1 MVSGEWRMENA
12 THQHHTHMSQER
24 LDAFNDLCMEGPNEP
39 YGSISSYRDL
49 VIWQHSMDTTEM
61 VYDFA
66 AQLPNEERF
75 GLVSQMCR
83 AAVSMPSNIAEGWG
97 RGTSGDRQLLSYLR
111 ITRGSLYE
119 LETQLELSRRIYRK
133 LKLDPTPITARLTS
147 IARMLNKMI
156 FKIEERNDHSRKDR
170 GR

>member
-1 MVSGEWRMENA
+1 
-12 THQHHTHMSQER
+12 MSQER
-24 LDAFNDLCMEGPNEP
+24 LDTFNDLCMEEPNEP

-61 VYDFA
+61 VYEFA
-66 AQLPNEERF
+66 AQLPDNERF
-75 GLVSQMCR
+75 GLISQMCR

-97 RGTSGDRQLLSYLR
+97 RGTSSDRQLLSYLR

-119 LETQLELSRRIYRK
+119 LETQLELARRIYRK
-133 LKLDPTPITARLTS
+133 LRLDPMPITSRLTS
-147 IARMLNKMI
+147 IARMLNRMI
-156 FKIEERNDHSRKDR
+156 SKIEDRYERIRKDR

>member
-1 MVSGEWRMENA
+1 ME
-12 THQHHTHMSQER
+12 E
-24 LDAFNDLCMEGPNEP
+24 PNEP

-61 VYDFA
+61 VYEFA
-66 AQLPNEERF
+66 ARLPNEERF

-97 RGTSGDRQLLSYLR
+97 RGTNSDRQLLSYLR

-133 LKLDPTPITARLTS
+133 LKLDPTPVTVRLTS

-156 FKIEERNDHSRKDR
+156 VKIEERNDHIRKDR

>member
-1 MVSGEWRMENA
+1 
-12 THQHHTHMSQER
+12 MSQER
-24 LDAFNDLCMEGPNEP
+24 LDAFNDLCTGEPNEP

-49 VIWQHSMDTTEM
+49 VIWQHSMDTPEM
-61 VYDFA
+61 VYEYA

-97 RGTSGDRQLLSYLR
+97 RGSNSDRQLLSYLR

-133 LKLDPTPITARLTS
+133 LKLDPTPVTVRLTS

-156 FKIEERNDHSRKDR
+156 VKIEERNDHIRKDR

>member
-1 MVSGEWRMENA
+1 
-12 THQHHTHMSQER
+12 
-24 LDAFNDLCMEGPNEP
+24 
-39 YGSISSYRDL
+39 
-49 VIWQHSMDTTEM
+49 MDTTEM
-61 VYDFA
+61 VYEYA

-97 RGTSGDRQLLSYLR
+97 RGSNSDRQLLSYLR

-133 LKLDPTPITARLTS
+133 LKLDPTPVTVRLTS

-156 FKIEERNDHSRKDR
+156 VKIEERNDHIRKDR

>member
-1 MVSGEWRMENA
+1 
-12 THQHHTHMSQER
+12 MSQER
-24 LDAFNDLCMEGPNEP
+24 LEGFNDVCVEEP
-39 YGSISSYRDL
+39 AELYGSISSYRDL
-49 VIWQHSMDTTEM
+49 IIWQHSMDTTEM
-61 VYDFA
+61 VYEFA
-66 AQLPNEERF
+66 TQLPDTERF

-119 LETQLELSRRIYRK
+119 LETQLELSRRLYRK
-133 LKLDPTPITARLTS
+133 LKLDPTPVTTRLTS

-156 FKIEERNDHSRKDR
+156 VKITERNDHLRKDR

>member
-1 MVSGEWRMENA
+1 
-12 THQHHTHMSQER
+12 MSQER
-24 LDAFNDLCMEGPNEP
+24 LDVYNDLCMEEPNEP

-61 VYDFA
+61 VYEFA

-97 RGTSGDRQLLSYLR
+97 RGTNSDRQLLSYLR

-133 LKLDPTPITARLTS
+133 LKLDPTPVTARLTS

-156 FKIEERNDHSRKDR
+156 FKIEERNDQLRKDR

>member
-1 MVSGEWRMENA
+1 MVNSEQESQ
-12 THQHHTHMSQER
+12 QHHSEMSQDR
-24 LDAFNDLCMEGPNEP
+24 LDSFNDLCAEEPSEP

-49 VIWQHSMDTTEM
+49 IIWQHSMDTTEM
-61 VYDFA
+61 VYEFA
-66 AQLPNEERF
+66 ALLPDTERY

-83 AAVSMPSNIAEGWG
+83 AAVSLPSNIAEGWG

-111 ITRGSLYE
+111 IARGSLYE

-133 LKLDPTPITARLTS
+133 LKLEPMPITTRLTS
-147 IARMLNKMI
+147 IARMMNKMI
-156 FKIEERNDHSRKDR
+156 FKIEERNDLMRKDR

>member
-1 MVSGEWRMENA
+1 
-12 THQHHTHMSQER
+12 MSQER
-24 LDAFNDLCMEGPNEP
+24 LDAFNDLCMGEPNEP

-49 VIWQHSMDTTEM
+49 VIWQYSMDTTEM
-61 VYDFA
+61 VYEYA
-66 AQLPNEERF
+66 ALLPSEERF

-97 RGTSGDRQLLSYLR
+97 RGTNSDRQLLSYLR

-133 LKLDPTPITARLTS
+133 LKLDPTTLTARLTS
-147 IARMLNKMI
+147 VARMLNKMI
-156 FKIEERNDHSRKDR
+156 FKIEERNDHLRKDR